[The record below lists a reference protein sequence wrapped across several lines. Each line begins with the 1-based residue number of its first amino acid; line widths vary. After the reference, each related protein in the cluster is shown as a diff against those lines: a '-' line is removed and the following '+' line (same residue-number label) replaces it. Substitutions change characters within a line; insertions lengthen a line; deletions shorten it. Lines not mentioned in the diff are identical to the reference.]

1 MARGRRSA
9 EAAALV
15 PHIVPV
21 VPQQRPDPPGYL
33 NAAEKREWRAYV
45 GRMPPTWF
53 GSETYPMLADLCRAV
68 VLSRYFGSQLNEV
81 IGGLP
86 GLEARLR
93 AANGGLEDKEFLV
106 AMDLYLARMAEFAKL
121 QLEQSKHIKTL
132 STALRL
138 TPQSKYTPETAALR
152 TRSPAEVAPK
162 RRLWE
167 T

>member
-9 EAAALV
+9 EAMSIV
-15 PHIVPV
+15 PRIVPV
-21 VPQQRPDPPGYL
+21 VEPQRPDPPGHL

-45 GRMPPTWF
+45 ARMPPTWF
-53 GSETYPMLADLCRAV
+53 GSETHALLADLCRAV
-68 VLSRYFGSQLNEV
+68 VLSRCFGSQLNEA

-86 GLEARLR
+86 GLETRLR
-93 AANGGLEDKEFLV
+93 AVNQGLEDKDYIA
-106 AMDLYLARMAEFAKL
+106 AMDRYLARMAEFAKL